1 MEIWKDIPNY
11 SGYQVS
17 DLGRVKTKSKITYK
31 NGIERHWKDRILKQK
46 TSTNKYGRQD
56 YRVELWSNGNHK
68 TFLVAR
74 LIAFTFFDKDI
85 NNSQLTVNH
94 KDGNSTNNSLNNLE
108 VVSLKENIKHGFRT
122 GLYEN
127 IQKKV
132 KIINKENGEV
142 IYSISLCVGSKKI
155 NKAKGYL
162 SQQIIRNNFEN
173 DKYKWEV
180 LSD

>member
-17 DLGRVKTKSKITYK
+17 DLGRVRTKSKITYK

-56 YRVELWSNGNHK
+56 YRVELWNNGNHK

-85 NNSQLTVNH
+85 NNPELTVNH
-94 KDGNSTNNSLNNLE
+94 KDGIPTNNNLNNLE
-108 VVSLKENIKHGFRT
+108 VVSLKDNIKHGFRT

-127 IQKKV
+127 IQKKI
-132 KIINKENGEV
+132 KIINKNNGVEF
-142 IYSISLCVGSKKI
+142 YASSLKEGSKKI
-155 NKAKGYL
+155 YKFKGYL
-162 SQQIIRNNFEN
+162 SQQIKRNIFEN
-173 DKYKWEV
+173 DNYRWE
-180 LSD
+180 LC